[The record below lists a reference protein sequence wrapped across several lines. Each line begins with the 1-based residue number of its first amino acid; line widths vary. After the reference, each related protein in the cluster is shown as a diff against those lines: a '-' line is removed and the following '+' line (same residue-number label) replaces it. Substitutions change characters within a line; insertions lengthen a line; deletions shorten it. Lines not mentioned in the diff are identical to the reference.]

1 MTLGDMVSHSVTLGV
16 HDDMTCDIGVKV
28 WQKLSVE
35 ISDLMM
41 TWTPSSDIIIRCHD
55 FMTG

>member
-1 MTLGDMVSHSVTLGV
+1 MVSHSVTLGV

>member
-1 MTLGDMVSHSVTLGV
+1 MVSHSVTLGV
-16 HDDMTCDIGVKV
+16 HDDMTYDIGVKV

-41 TWTPSSDIIIRCHD
+41 TWTQSSDIIKRCHD